1 MNRFLHLRIL
11 LQLVF
16 AGALSAAPVTH
27 DLGQGLTYVR
37 VAALPLDL
45 PASQQVRA
53 CVLDLRSAAGDEA
66 AALALAAWLKF
77 HAAERRPVFI
87 LANGDTAAPLRAAL
101 ASNRLPA
108 GALTL
113 GRPTTGFTPDIAVDF
128 EPAAEAR
135 ALALLAAGTAPAD
148 LLQEN
153 AGKVR
158 YDEAEMVR
166 ELAGKPSPAD
176 PAESDTPAAAA
187 KPTEPPIDRTL
198 QRAVQVHRGLAA
210 LKRFRG

>member
-1 MNRFLHLRIL
+1 MTRLLLRIL
-11 LQLVF
+11 FTVAI
-16 AGALSAAPVTH
+16 AGSLTGAPVTH

-37 VAALPLDL
+37 ATTLPVDL

-53 CVLDLRSAAGDEA
+53 CVLDLRNAAGDET
-66 AALALAAWLKF
+66 AALALSAWLKF

-87 LANGDTAAPLRAAL
+87 LANGDTAAPLRVTLAAD
-101 ASNRLPA
+101 RLPA

-113 GRPTTGFTPDIAVDF
+113 GRPSAGFTPDIAVAV

-135 ALALLAAGTAPAD
+135 ILALLAAGTAPAD

-158 YDEAEMVR
+158 YDEAQMVR
-166 ELAGKPSPAD
+166 ELAGETPSAD
-176 PAESDTPAAAA
+176 PAKPDVPDTTKPAS
-187 KPTEPPIDRTL
+187 PPIDRTL

-210 LKRFRG
+210 LNRFRG

>member
-1 MNRFLHLRIL
+1 MTRALPRLFLFLASVGFL
-11 LQLVF
+11 
-16 AGALSAAPVTH
+16 AAAPVTH

-37 VAALPLDL
+37 AAKLPLDL
-45 PASQQVRA
+45 PASHQVRA
-53 CVLDLRSAAGDEA
+53 CVLDLRAATGDNA
-66 AALALAAWLKF
+66 AAQALGAWLKF
-77 HAAERRPVFI
+77 HATERSPVFI

-101 ASNRLPA
+101 ASDRLPA

-113 GRPTTGFTPDIAVDF
+113 GRPTTGFTPDIAVALD
-128 EPAAEAR
+128 PAAETR
-135 ALALLAAGTAPAD
+135 SLALLAAGTAPAE

-158 YDEAEMVR
+158 YDEAQMVR
-166 ELAGKPSPAD
+166 ELAGAASPAD
-176 PAESDTPAAAA
+176 PAGSDEPVAAA
-187 KPTEPPIDRTL
+187 KPATPPIDRAL

>member
-1 MNRFLHLRIL
+1 MKHSFLVLAFLHAAL
-11 LQLVF
+11 

-37 VAALPLDL
+37 AATLPVDL

-53 CVLDLRSAAGDEA
+53 CVLDLRNAAGDEA

-77 HAAERRPVFI
+77 HAADRSPVFI
-87 LANGDTAAPLRAAL
+87 LVNGDTAAPLRAAL
-101 ASNRLPA
+101 ASDRLPA

-128 EPAAEAR
+128 EPAAEAQV
-135 ALALLAAGTAPAD
+135 LAQLAAGTAPAN

-158 YDEAEMVR
+158 YDEAQMVR
-166 ELAGKPSPAD
+166 ELAGEVSPAE
-176 PAESDTPAAAA
+176 AAADTPDATA
-187 KPTEPPIDRTL
+187 KPAAPLIDRTL